1 MIVTRRGAV
10 LSRGGSL
17 EKIPFARAGFFYS
30 KKPPEPLPPPSP
42 GALFDF
48 CQAKDKN
55 IDAMNLLKV
64 TKDQVA
70 RLLLGKA
77 VVPAELLEL
86 STYFRRFKEINF
98 EQHKEDG
105 LIVAVS
111 TNFKYGTIIAHGRNQ
126 EELDND
132 TRDAIL
138 TAFGVP
144 SAYQKEADLRRV
156 GERKDAYAL
165 A

>member
-1 MIVTRRGAV
+1 MRK
-10 LSRGGSL
+10 SRSQ
-17 EKIPFARAGFFYS
+17 ERDFFIQKNRPS
-30 KKPPEPLPPPSP
+30 RCHPSP

-48 CQAKDKN
+48 CQAKHKN

-111 TNFKYGTIIAHGRNQ
+111 TDFKYGTIIAHGRNQ

-156 GERKDAYAL
+156 SERKDAYAL

>member
-1 MIVTRRGAV
+1 
-10 LSRGGSL
+10 
-17 EKIPFARAGFFYS
+17 
-30 KKPPEPLPPPSP
+30 
-42 GALFDF
+42 
-48 CQAKDKN
+48 
-55 IDAMNLLKV
+55 MNLLKV

-111 TNFKYGTIIAHGRNQ
+111 TDFKYGTIIAHGRNQ

-132 TRDAIL
+132 TSDAIL